1 MHETLAESYFLT
13 TGFYLVSQI
22 PLPALARSGD
32 DLGFLGDNDESDEVY
47 SELEF
52 QEEEKL
58 QSSRPV
64 AAQSDGDNYS
74 DEFIEEEIKG
84 D

>member
-32 DLGFLGDNDESDEVY
+32 DLGFGLQRDLGDYEDDYFDDLEVIGSDQK
-47 SELEF
+47 F
-52 QEEEKL
+52 
-58 QSSRPV
+58 
-64 AAQSDGDNYS
+64 
-74 DEFIEEEIKG
+74 
-84 D
+84 